1 MRTPLR
7 NVKKQRGIINL
18 LIMAL
23 ACSRQAID
31 VFTTIGYTSPNMALG
46 QIATLVPSDKRAHAY
61 LE

>member
-7 NVKKQRGIINL
+7 NVKKQRGVLNL

-31 VFTTIGYTSPNMALG
+31 VFTTIGHATPDMALG
-46 QIATLVPSDKRAHAY
+46 QIATLVPSDKRAQAY

>member
-7 NVKKQRGIINL
+7 NVKKQRGIINS

-23 ACSRQAID
+23 SCSRQAID
-31 VFTTIGYTSPNMALG
+31 VFTTIGHATPDMALG
-46 QIATLVPSDKRAHAY
+46 QIATLVPSDKRAQAY